1 MRAGA
6 GVVTWSRMFEAL
18 VPAGSRN
25 ESREPEAQAEDGR
38 VRRRLPP
45 DVLEDT
51 LALPTR
57 GCQTRLCRFWM
68 PEEERLPVSPWAS
81 LLIQS
86 LACIKLR
93 LTRLVLLFMTSVGTE
108 VRVMECDLARNRV
121 DPSLASPSS
130 SLLKLFGLEA

>member
-1 MRAGA
+1 MSLRIL
-6 GVVTWSRMFEAL
+6 WL
-18 VPAGSRN
+18 CP
-25 ESREPEAQAEDGR
+25 PEVARQGCADS
-38 VRRRLPP
+38 
-45 DVLEDT
+45 
-51 LALPTR
+51 
-57 GCQTRLCRFWM
+57 GCQKRK
-68 PEEERLPVSPWAS
+68 RLPVSPWAS